1 MGRAAG
7 AGPWGLRVSSSPV
20 TLVQETPGET
30 GARSPVFL
38 AVQRAGEGDPR
49 SMTHQALTRSVR
61 PDTEKMRLPLAWR
74 VPRTLCCTLCR
85 PAMPTHPR
93 TWGPLGHCAGHVC
106 AQSAQSR
113 GAAGETDPHPHLA
126 DPWSLKWEYGWGS
139 GVARVSAC
147 CGQRPLSP
155 GTPGWMANPRP
166 CDLRCDASLGPASP
180 RLCRRRASQRSC
192 GPGSPLLSGTW
203 ATCPRREAV
212 LILRANMLSSVFLE
226 GVHAFNSTSNPWCFW
241 VFIY

>member
-1 MGRAAG
+1 M
-7 AGPWGLRVSSSPV
+7 
-20 TLVQETPGET
+20 
-30 GARSPVFL
+30 FL

-85 PAMPTHPR
+85 PAMPTPPR

-139 GVARVSAC
+139 GVA
-147 CGQRPLSP
+147 
-155 GTPGWMANPRP
+155 
-166 CDLRCDASLGPASP
+166 
-180 RLCRRRASQRSC
+180 
-192 GPGSPLLSGTW
+192 GPGSQRAVGSVHCRPAPPAGWQILVPVIFAVMLPWVRLPRDSADGEPLNVRVAQVLPFSRAPGPLVP
-203 ATCPRREAV
+203 AGRPSSSCEQTCFPQFS
-212 LILRANMLSSVFLE
+212 LRVFMLSIRHLTLGAFGFL
-226 GVHAFNSTSNPWCFW
+226 
-241 VFIY
+241 FIDIYLFF